1 MANDMVFNAM
11 TPAEARSILESG
23 SYINFSKDELLAAVR
38 LLRDDATQ
46 KDVLE
51 AFYAKYEKELEGE
64 SNYFYDYK
72 KVADIF
78 EGTPYAEQLE
88 KETKETALNAAK
100 SINENPEQPL
110 TIGEL
115 DNIQGLFQIFP
126 NDKKIKK
133 AQAHVQK
140 KAEQE
145 MDKFIKD
152 KVILSIHE
160 IESAQHF
167 VDHMDDADKKAAVQ
181 QKLDQIFKSYEEE
194 NGLNQSVEVL
204 HRNDMTLSEHL
215 NDVHL
220 FKDGAVSK
228 EFSDLKDMLSKV
240 RMRENDEDAPLD
252 GDDLNK
258 NLEMVFE
265 AAKLE
270 IHKENVGN
278 IKYLLS
284 SKKDQRAQL
293 TDKVKDLFI
302 AKMGVAAVASSF
314 EAPTAEEQQDEA
326 KKEAYVQRRQ
336 KAVEETIHDWVSGK
350 GLTVKNNQ
358 IVIACADTDIEVSK
372 FKDILETRIGQG
384 KSQLAQKLNSFRDGA
399 VKLWGDR
406 YKVARAVVKNIKE
419 NKWQY
424 LTNTLATAAMWGASL
439 ASAEIALPA
448 VGAYAVYSAASK
460 AIWPVVTEAKRR
472 QAAAEEKGEKLKFG
486 AALKKAWEAK
496 KQDKKYKSQVGWGV
510 VGGIIG
516 AAAGFGGFS
525 MGLDTAGAKVV
536 SSLGRMGSSMSAQT
550 TSLIFAKNDY
560 KKDQTDENK
569 SNLKAA
575 RKSFWISLAA
585 SAWAADRSL
594 GGEEL
599 ADAKGLF
606 SKLGNIFNGNGN
618 GDAAA
623 TITNTVDG
631 VVNPAG
637 VDAPVVDT
645 PTVETPSV
653 ETPAVDAPTAETP
666 VAETPVAEPDVPQ
679 VGDVIYEKDH
689 GNGIIETRTLGEN
702 GMAYQKVSG
711 LSGGLTTDESVQA
724 FYERRIHNMN
734 QYNRLVEVF
743 ATENGQ
749 PMTANQA
756 VESMLKQ
763 IDEGFVQLP
772 EGMTPEHAIHTAFMQ
787 AHYKGDDSALRAL
800 LCPNGE
806 NTEAMFTKLAS
817 RYSTDMGF
825 IGRPVDPDAKLI
837 MRAGTVSIDKVCT
850 PVDNSNSDVGGTLPP
865 LPKLENLPEGRAV
878 PDGTIVAPQHEYDEM
893 SAKLRTVYTAERNNA
908 GADIDTV
915 NGRVKDLKL
924 GKDGS
929 MKVTVWD
936 TDGVTAVDESGATMP
951 VGGKNEV
958 DVHISENADPD
969 KVAALRERLEMSAG
983 KAKKF
988 DAFEESIRPAAPIVE
1003 NPTPKTEDFELT
1015 EITPAAV
1022 AEPEPVV
1029 EPTPEPAAE
1038 PVVETKPEPK
1048 VDTQVETPVF
1058 MDKER
1063 ANYFAEIKDRNGDIQ
1078 YEIHPENFSASDKA
1092 LFNEIN
1098 KDCELISRMLGKENG
1113 FQLSGNIET
1122 QKAFWTAVQNGEDP
1136 YVAFYNDRLGEIAYE
1151 KGLTITPLPDGQ
1163 GVEIGDEKGFV
1174 VVGKKAG
1181 YEPLRPLETA
1191 KASNLCVNQETK
1203 YASQLAMN
1211 ARAKGGR

>member
-1 MANDMVFNAM
+1 MANDMVFNSM
-11 TPAEARSILESG
+11 TPAAARSILESG
-23 SYINFSKDELLAAVR
+23 SYINYSKDELLAAVR
-38 LLRDDATQ
+38 LLRGDATQ
-46 KDVLE
+46 KALLD
-51 AFYAKYEKELEGE
+51 AFYEKYAKELEIE
-64 SNYFYDYK
+64 PKYFYDYK
-72 KVADIF
+72 KVAGIF
-78 EGTPYAEQLE
+78 EGTPYAKQME
-88 KETKETALNAAK
+88 KETKETALAMAED
-100 SINENPEQPL
+100 INKNPEQEL

-126 NDKKIKK
+126 NDEKVKE

-140 KAEQE
+140 KAEQAI
-145 MDKFIKD
+145 DGVIND
-152 KVILSIHE
+152 KVLLSIHE
-160 IESAQHF
+160 IESAQHL
-167 VDHMDDADKKAAVQ
+167 VDHMDDAEKKEKAQ

-204 HRNDMTLSEHL
+204 NKNDMTLSEHL
-215 NDVHL
+215 NSVRL
-220 FKDGAVSK
+220 FNENGAVSE
-228 EFSDLKDMLSKV
+228 EFSNLKDMLSNV
-240 RMRENDEDAPLD
+240 QMTENDDTLRDEDAFK
-252 GDDLNK
+252 K

-270 IHKENVGN
+270 IHKENIGN
-278 IKYLLS
+278 LKYLLS
-284 SKKDQRAQL
+284 SKKDQRTQL
-293 TDKVKDLFI
+293 INKVNDLFI

-314 EAPTAEEQQDEA
+314 EAPTAEEQQDES
-326 KKEAYVQRRQ
+326 KMKAYVQRRQ
-336 KAVEETIHDWVSGK
+336 QAVEDAVNDWVSGK
-350 GLTVKNNQ
+350 NLTVKTDQ
-358 IVIACADTDIEVSK
+358 IVTACADTDIEVSK
-372 FKDILETRIGQG
+372 FKDILEAKIGQG
-384 KSQLAQKLNSFRDGA
+384 KSQLAKKLNSFRDGA

-406 YKVARAVVKNIKE
+406 YKVSRAVVKNIKE

-424 LTNTLATAAMWGASL
+424 LTNTLATAGMWAASL
-439 ASAEIALPA
+439 ATAEIALPA

-460 AIWPVVTEAKRR
+460 AIWPVVTEAKRQ
-472 QAAAEEKGEKLKFG
+472 QAAAESAGQKLKFG
-486 AALKKAWEAK
+486 KALKLAWQIK
-496 KQDKKYKSQVGWGV
+496 KKDKKYKSQVGWGV

-516 AAAGFGGFS
+516 AAAGFGGFT
-525 MGLDTAGAKVV
+525 MGLDTAGAKVI

-560 KKDQTDENK
+560 KKNQTDENK

-575 RKSFWISLAA
+575 RRSFWISLAA

-594 GGEEL
+594 GGEEI

-606 SKLGNIFNGNGN
+606 SKLGNIFNGNGADS
-618 GDAAA
+618 DA
-623 TITNTVDG
+623 ITNTVDD

-637 VDAPVVDT
+637 VDAPVTDA
-645 PTVETPSV
+645 PAAETPSV
-653 ETPAVDAPTAETP
+653 ETPVAAEP
-666 VAETPVAEPDVPQ
+666 SAEAPVAEPNVPQ
-679 VGDVIYEKDH
+679 VGDIIYEKDH
-689 GNGIIETRTLGEN
+689 GSGIIETHVLGKN
-702 GMAYQKVSG
+702 GMAYQQVSG

-724 FYERRIHNMN
+724 FYEHRIHNMN

-825 IGRPVDPDAKLI
+825 IGRPVDPEAKLI
-837 MRAGTVSIDKVCT
+837 MRAGTVNIDKVCT
-850 PVDNSNSDVGGTLPP
+850 PVDNNNDAGEALPP
-865 LPKLENLPEGRAV
+865 LPKLEKLPEGRAL
-878 PDGTIVAPQHEYDEM
+878 PDETIIAPKHEYDEM

-908 GADIDTV
+908 GADLDTV
-915 NGRVKDLKL
+915 NGRVKDIKL

-936 TDGVTAVDESGATMP
+936 TDGVTAVDESGATIP

-958 DVHISENADPD
+958 DIHISENANPEE
-969 KVAALRERLEMSAG
+969 VAALRERLEMSAG

-988 DAFEESIRPAAPIVE
+988 DAFEESIRPDAPIIE
-1003 NPTPKTEDFELT
+1003 NPTPKTEDLELT
-1015 EITPAAV
+1015 EITTAAV

-1029 EPTPEPAAE
+1029 EPTPVVESTPEPE
-1038 PVVETKPEPK
+1038 PVVETKPEAEAN
-1048 VDTQVETPVF
+1048 TEVETPMF
-1058 MDKER
+1058 QDERR
-1063 ANYFAEIKDRNGDIQ
+1063 ANYFAGVDDGNGNIRYEFHPERLSAEDKASYGEMMNKCGTINRCFRGDI
-1078 YEIHPENFSASDKA
+1078 N
-1092 LFNEIN
+1092 
-1098 KDCELISRMLGKENG
+1098 M
-1113 FQLSGNIET
+1113 SGSVT
-1122 QKAFWTAVQNGEDP
+1122 AQKAFLLAAQNGTEPQEAFIELVKEKTEGTDLKVELLESGTGYKLEDGKGG
-1136 YVAFYNDRLGEIAYE
+1136 YIVLAE
-1151 KGLTITPLPDGQ
+1151 KS
-1163 GVEIGDEKGFV
+1163 
-1174 VVGKKAG
+1174 G
-1181 YEPLRPLETA
+1181 YEPLRPLDTA
-1191 KASNLCVNQETK
+1191 KASRLCANHEK

>member
-1 MANDMVFNAM
+1 MANDMVFDAM
-11 TPAEARSILESG
+11 TPTEARSILESG
-23 SYINFSKDELLAAVR
+23 SYINYSKDELLAAVR
-38 LLRDDATQ
+38 LLRGDATQ
-46 KDVLE
+46 KALLD
-51 AFYAKYEKELEGE
+51 AFYEKYAKELEIE
-64 SNYFYDYK
+64 PKYFYDYK
-72 KVADIF
+72 KVAGIF
-78 EGTPYAEQLE
+78 EGTLYAEQMD
-88 KETKETALNAAK
+88 KETKETAQAMAED
-100 SINENPEQPL
+100 INKNPEQKL

-115 DNIQGLFQIFP
+115 DNIQGLFRIFP
-126 NDKKIKK
+126 DDEKVKE

-140 KAEQE
+140 KAEQAI
-145 MDKFIKD
+145 DGVIND
-152 KVILSIHE
+152 KVLLSIHE
-160 IESAQHF
+160 IGAAQHL
-167 VDHMDDADKKAAVQ
+167 VDNMVDAEKKEKAQ
-181 QKLDQIFKSYEEE
+181 KKLDQVFKSYEEE

-204 HRNDMTLSEHL
+204 NKNDMTLSEHL
-215 NDVHL
+215 NSVRL
-220 FKDGAVSK
+220 FNENGAVSE
-228 EFSDLKDMLSKV
+228 EFSNLKDMLSNV
-240 RMRENDEDAPLD
+240 QMTENDNTLGDAD
-252 GDDLNK
+252 IFKK

-270 IHKENVGN
+270 IHKENIGN

-284 SKKDQRAQL
+284 SKRDQRTQL
-293 TDKVKDLFI
+293 INKVNDLFI

-314 EAPTAEEQQDEA
+314 EAPTAEEQRDES
-326 KKEAYVQRRQ
+326 KMKAYVQRRQ
-336 KAVEETIHDWVSGK
+336 KAVKDAVRGWVDGK
-350 GLTVKNNQ
+350 NLIVKIEQ
-358 IVIACADTDIEVSK
+358 LRTACADTDVEVSK
-372 FKDILETRIGQG
+372 FKDILETKIGQG
-384 KSQLAQKLNSFRDGA
+384 KSQLSKKLNSFRDKT
-399 VKLWGDR
+399 VQLWGDR
-406 YKVARAVVKNIKE
+406 YKVSRAVVKNIKE

-424 LTNTLATAAMWGASL
+424 LTNTLATAGMWAASL

-460 AIWPVVTEAKRR
+460 AIWPVVTEAKRQ
-472 QAAAEEKGEKLKFG
+472 QAAAESAGQKLKFG
-486 AALKKAWEAK
+486 KALKLAWQVK

-560 KKDQTDENK
+560 KKNQTDENK

-575 RKSFWISLAA
+575 KRSFWISLAV

-594 GGEEL
+594 GGEEI

-606 SKLGNIFNGNGN
+606 SKLGNIFNGNGA
-618 GDAAA
+618 DSAA
-623 TITNTVDG
+623 ITNTVDG

-637 VDAPVVDT
+637 VDAPVTDA
-645 PTVETPSV
+645 PTV

-689 GNGIIETRTLGEN
+689 GNGIIETHVLGKN
-702 GMAYQKVSG
+702 GMAYQQVSG

-724 FYERRIHNMN
+724 FYEHRIHNMN

-825 IGRPVDPDAKLI
+825 IGRPVDPEAKLI
-837 MRAGTVSIDKVCT
+837 MRAGTVNIDKVCT
-850 PVDNSNSDVGGTLPP
+850 PVDNNNDIGGTLPP
-865 LPKLENLPEGRAV
+865 LPKLEDLPKGQAV
-878 PDGTIVAPQHEYDEM
+878 PDETIIAPKHEYDEM

-908 GADIDTV
+908 GADLDTV

-1048 VDTQVETPVF
+1048 VESQVETPVF

-1063 ANYFAEIKDRNGDIQ
+1063 ANYFAEVRDRNGDIQ

-1092 LFNEIN
+1092 LFNDIN
-1098 KDCELISRMLGKENG
+1098 KDCELISRMLGKDNG
-1113 FQLSGNIET
+1113 FQLSGNIEA

-1151 KGLTITPLPDGQ
+1151 KGLTITPMSNGQ
-1163 GVEIGDEKGFV
+1163 GVEIGDEKGFI

-1181 YEPLRPLETA
+1181 YKPLL
-1191 KASNLCVNQETK
+1191 ASNTAISKLC
-1203 YASQLAMN
+1203 
-1211 ARAKGGR
+1211 KGGR